1 MERSA
6 IIHSLREYI
15 FKEIKLSSKL
25 YNFMH
30 SIQVSRITV
39 SKANSTEPLAFLLVR
54 QCQTVIHNY
63 RAPKSFPNQGYV
75 QGTCYVC
82 HTLDT
87 KRYSFLSI
95 LQNK

>member
-15 FKEIKLSSKL
+15 VKEIKLSSKL

-30 SIQVSRITV
+30 SIQMSRITV
-39 SKANSTEPLAFLLVR
+39 SKANSTEPLEFLLVC

-63 RAPKSFPNQGYV
+63 KVLTKSSIYTRHLLPY
-75 QGTCYVC
+75 
-82 HTLDT
+82 TLDT
-87 KRYSFLSI
+87 KSYPFLGI
-95 LQNK
+95 FQNK